1 MVKLPTNHVLSHIYI
16 YVKIGVLCIIYNNNT
31 MRLLEI
37 NFSDE
42 MRKCEFRMVTSSQK
56 KEKKNGTR
64 ISLTN

>member
-1 MVKLPTNHVLSHIYI
+1 
-16 YVKIGVLCIIYNNNT
+16 

-56 KEKKNGTR
+56 KEKKMVQEF
-64 ISLTN
+64 L